1 MMQKLLALVTAALL
15 LVLAP
20 AAALA
25 VHKGK
30 EHKRPPACEISLGQA
45 PDKNKHCYPPLESE
59 ENSEG
64 RALGPNFPNSGPS
77 SSGPSNEQGGI
88 AVWMVALGAAG
99 LLGASLLAR
108 QRVVHSRK
116 VAPKPS

>member
-88 AVWMVALGAAG
+88 AAWMVALGAAG

>member
-1 MMQKLLALVTAALL
+1 MKKLLALVAAALL
-15 LVLAP
+15 LSLAP
-20 AAALA
+20 TAALA
-25 VHKGK
+25 VHKDG
-30 EHKRPPACEISLGQA
+30 HQRPPACDISQGQA
-45 PDKNKHCYPPLESE
+45 PEKNKHCYPPLESE

-64 RALGPNFPNSGPS
+64 RALGPNFPDSGPS

-108 QRVVHSRK
+108 QRVVHARK